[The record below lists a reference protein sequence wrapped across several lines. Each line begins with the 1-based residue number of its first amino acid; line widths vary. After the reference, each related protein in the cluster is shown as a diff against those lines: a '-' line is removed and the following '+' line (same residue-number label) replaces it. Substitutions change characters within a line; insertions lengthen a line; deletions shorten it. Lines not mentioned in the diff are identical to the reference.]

1 MNLEIIFENREILV
15 FNKPAGLVVNRSQ
28 TVSVETLQDQIADYL
43 GLSENDLGIGER
55 AGIVHRLDRETS
67 GLLLVAKTEKSFE
80 RLQEQFKSRKV
91 EKEYVALVH
100 GNIKDEKVEIVNKLI
115 RIGKYGK
122 FGVANNHQE
131 GKDSESLVLKISNLQ
146 FSQLKFKNILE
157 KADFNKVRRRYLE
170 KNATH
175 YTLVSV
181 FPKTGRTHQIRVHL
195 KHFGN
200 PVVADTIYAPS
211 KLLSFD
217 SYWCPRLFL
226 HARSIKFIDP
236 LNNKELYFTQEIPSE
251 LKLVLKNLESAI

>member
-1 MNLEIIFENREILV
+1 MKLEIIFENKEILLV
-15 FNKPAGLVVNRSQ
+15 NKPAGLIVNRSQ
-28 TVSVETLQDQIADYL
+28 TVRVETLQDQIADYL
-43 GLSENDLGIGER
+43 GLYKDDLGVGER

-80 RLQEQFKSRKV
+80 KLQEQFKNRKIA
-91 EKEYVALVH
+91 KEYVALVH
-100 GNIKDEKVEIVNKLI
+100 GYIKDEKVEIVNKLI

-122 FGVANNHQE
+122 FGVANNHQG
-131 GKDSESLVLKISNLQ
+131 GKDSESLVLKISNLE
-146 FSQLKFKNILE
+146 FKQLKFRNILE

-226 HARSIKFIDP
+226 HARSIKFVDP
-236 LNNKELYFTQEIPSE
+236 FTNKELFFTQEIPSE
-251 LKLVLKNLESAI
+251 LKLVLKNLKTAI